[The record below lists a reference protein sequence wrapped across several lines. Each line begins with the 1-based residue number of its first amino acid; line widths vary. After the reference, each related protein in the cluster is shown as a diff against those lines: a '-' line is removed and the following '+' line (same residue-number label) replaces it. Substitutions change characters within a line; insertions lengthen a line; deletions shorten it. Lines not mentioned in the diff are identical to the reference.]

1 MSKIA
6 LVTGGSRGIG
16 RAVALELGSRGHR
29 VAVNYAR
36 SSEAAAEV
44 VGRLEAEGAEAM
56 AIGADVSDPEQVQA
70 MVDRIAEQWGPVEVL
85 VANAGITRDNLLLR
99 MSVEEFD
106 EVIATNLR
114 SAFLCAKAVIR
125 PMVRARWGRLVAIGS
140 VAGITGNPGQAN
152 YAASKAGLA
161 GLMSSLAKE
170 VGSRGITANVVAP
183 GFIVTDM
190 TDELGDD
197 VRSAAQAAISAG
209 RFGAPEE
216 VAAVVG
222 FLCSEEAGYVNGQVI
237 RVDGGMA
244 L

>member
-1 MSKIA
+1 MSRVA

-16 RAVALELGSRGHR
+16 KAVALELGGRGHR
-29 VAVNYAR
+29 VVVNYAR
-36 SSEAAAEV
+36 SSDAARQV
-44 VGRLEAEGAEAM
+44 VDELQAGGAEAL
-56 AIGADVSDPEQVQA
+56 AIAADVSDPQQVEA
-70 MVDRIAEQWGPVEVL
+70 MVDEVAERWGPIEIL

-114 SAFLCAKAVIR
+114 SAFLCTKAVIR
-125 PMVRARWGRLVAIGS
+125 RMVRARWGRIVAIGS

-152 YAASKAGLA
+152 YAASKAGLV
-161 GLMSSLAKE
+161 GLVASLAKE

-183 GFIVTDM
+183 GFIATDM
-190 TDELGDD
+190 TRQLGDD
-197 VRSAAQAAISAG
+197 VKAAAKAAISAG

-216 VAAVVG
+216 VASVVG